1 MIRFSKAGKMPC
13 RSWSLQALDTCP
25 ASRDKNGA
33 LVPAC
38 KGCYAVGGNYRFKN
52 VKSVREENRKD
63 WKRDDW
69 TQDMIEEMNLN
80 DRFFRWFDSGDI
92 YSIKLAKKILEVCTA
107 TPFVFHWIP
116 TRMYK
121 LGKFR
126 PILERLNALPNVVV
140 RYSSDGVN
148 GETIDGAEFQSTIIS
163 DKTKLNS
170 SLKICRAYE
179 NGGKCAKC
187 RACWSKENK
196 IIAYIGHGASMRKE
210 QLKIS

>member
-1 MIRFSKAGKMPC
+1 MSYFTDKELSCKCCDENNFNAG
-13 RSWSLQALDTCP
+13 T
-25 ASRDKNGA
+25 
-33 LVPAC
+33 
-38 KGCYAVGGNYRFKN
+38 
-52 VKSVREENRKD
+52 
-63 WKRDDW
+63 
-69 TQDMIEEMNLN
+69 
-80 DRFFRWFDSGDI
+80 
-92 YSIKLAKKILEVCTA
+92 
-107 TPFVFHWIP
+107 
-116 TRMYK
+116 
-121 LGKFR
+121 
-126 PILERLNALPNVVV
+126 LERLNALPNVVV

-210 QLKIS
+210 QLKVI

>member
-1 MIRFSKAGKMPC
+1 MA
-13 RSWSLQALDTCP
+13 
-25 ASRDKNGA
+25 RDKNGE

-38 KGCYAVGGNYRFKN
+38 KGCYAVSGTYRFKV
-52 VKSVREENRKD
+52 VKNASEENRKD

-69 TQDMIEEMNLN
+69 AQDMIEELDN
-80 DRFFRWFDSGDI
+80 DRYFRWFDSGDI
-92 YSIKLAKKILEVCTA
+92 YSIRLAEKILEICTA
-107 TPFVFHWIP
+107 TPWTRHWIP

-126 PILERLNALPNVVV
+126 AILERLNALPNVVV